1 LASGTHS
8 LALRHQFASAAQ
20 QKDASTLGMWVFL
33 VTEIMFF
40 GGMFCAYT
48 VYRSLYASAFGA
60 GSNHL
65 DVMLGA
71 ASTAVLIG
79 SSFTMALAVNSA
91 ETGNRRALLVNLV
104 ITILLAAAFLV
115 TEMSE
120 WYQLHQEHLMPGSA
134 FRFEGADPGHVQLFF
149 SMYFSMTGLHA
160 SHVLIGIGLLTV
172 TAIRAARGA
181 FPAGYSTPI
190 EIAGLYWHFVD
201 LVWIFLFPLYYLVAR
216 HAAHG

>member
-1 LASGTHS
+1 MASGTRT
-8 LALRHQFASAAQ
+8 LALRHQFASAEH
-20 QKDASTLGMWVFL
+20 QKDASTLGMWIFL

-40 GGMFCAYT
+40 GGMFCMYT
-48 VYRSLYASAFGA
+48 VYRSLYATAFGA

-65 DVMLGA
+65 DVTLGA
-71 ASTAVLIG
+71 VSTVVLIA

-91 ETGNRRALLVNLV
+91 ETGNRRALITNLI
-104 ITILLAAAFLV
+104 ITILLAAGFLV
-115 TEMSE
+115 TEMWE
-120 WYQLHQEHLMPGSA
+120 WYQLHQEHLMPGSG
-134 FRFEGADPGHVQLFF
+134 FRFEGPDPGHVQIFF

-172 TAIRAARGA
+172 TAIRAARGT

>member
-1 LASGTHS
+1 MASGTRT
-8 LALRHQFASAAQ
+8 LALRHQFASAEQ
-20 QKDASTLGMWVFL
+20 QKDASTLGMWIFL

-40 GGMFCAYT
+40 GGMFCMYT
-48 VYRSLYASAFGA
+48 VYRSLYATAFGA

-65 DVMLGA
+65 DVTLGA
-71 ASTAVLIG
+71 VSTVVLIG

-91 ETGNRRALLVNLV
+91 ETGNRRALVTNLI
-104 ITILLAAAFLV
+104 ITILLAAGFLV
-115 TEMSE
+115 TEMWE
-120 WYQLHQEHLMPGSA
+120 WYQLHQEHLMPGSG
-134 FRFEGADPGHVQLFF
+134 FRFEGPDPGHVQIFF

-172 TAIRAARGA
+172 TAIRAARGT